1 MYLDD
6 FEKHQ
11 HKTNKLA
18 KDTLKSICKIFGAD
32 YNETLTLFKNGHPQV
47 NRAFWLEFYKQD
59 MARLK
64 NITAFTFV
72 LNAESLKCTLSQMM
86 ISVFAFVR
94 RARLAFLQLVAIAD
108 N

>member
-18 KDTLKSICKIFGAD
+18 KDTLKSISKIYGAD
-32 YNETLTLFKNGHPQV
+32 YNETLTLFKNGHPKV
-47 NRAFWLEFYKQD
+47 TDAFWLEFYKQD

-64 NITAFTFV
+64 KYNRIYFCPQCRKF
-72 LNAESLKCTLSQMM
+72 EMY
-86 ISVFAFVR
+86 FEP
-94 RARLAFLQLVAIAD
+94 D
-108 N
+108 DD